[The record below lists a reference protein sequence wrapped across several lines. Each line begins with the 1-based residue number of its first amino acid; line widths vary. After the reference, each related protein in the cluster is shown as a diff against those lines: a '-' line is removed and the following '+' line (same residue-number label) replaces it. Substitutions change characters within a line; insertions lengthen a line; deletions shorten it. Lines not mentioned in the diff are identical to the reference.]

1 MEFSLDTL
9 RNCVLAVA
17 PVLYSLLLS
26 VATSSDS
33 SEVEMTSCDG
43 VRSSKV
49 RDPQLVSVVAILMLM
64 VSRNQRSNIFQKII
78 GLWLF
83 ACSAP
88 VHVFRV
94 LCRIGLSIGYSSVL
108 GVFENLSTFSIKTTR
123 SLAAQG
129 RFLIIFDNI
138 NRQRKFWQPSLG
150 QHNLM
155 MSGTAST
162 LVELME
168 RTPNKAFDPKPV
180 LDAQNRRRRLSLT
193 TQKLYD
199 RIDQAH
205 LGSVM
210 ALHCLNFLISHCP
223 SISHLSSYVT
233 EQFRTTYAIHRMP
246 DRARTTTH
254 PLATSNINEGSAAGC
269 RDVLNDI
276 LLRQLKL
283 PPAIVSSVLVIIG
296 GDLGTIEKIRALK
309 ALESSCPHG
318 YPTFSWVL
326 PLVQLWHMG
335 WADLAR
341 IINTYWGAGASSD
354 PSSLWFSCGLLGR
367 KLKPSA
373 RPEYYPALALVTDTL
388 EADVLDCWRLILMTD
403 DLDEYFSSLPQL
415 PTGPE
420 LFELAE
426 QLVLRWASTHAHN
439 IATLS
444 EEYWEGPTGSATSPN
459 DESDSDEPMAYKQNK
474 KRSKNNPAQQKPTR
488 SRKKHKTVVS
498 PDQLKGFRGD
508 HCLANSI
515 IRMRDSLWLFEYLYA
530 IADGDI
536 GRAMQVMSAWQ
547 FTFTGSGASKYA
559 TELLELAC
567 GFLYEFPPALQD
579 ALKDNWLCNLSGL
592 PGCWFPMDLMQEH
605 NIRELKEKSQRHDED
620 FNGRF
625 FKDIVSRNIRW
636 FTRIKSVVNKSV
648 GLQDRSSVHGSAK
661 KHGTAEQL
669 RAALERNRT
678 HYFVPGRS
686 YGWVAQDDFMA
697 GFTHL
702 PDKLA
707 RFLHRSTRAGPNDD
721 PEASN
726 DVAED
731 AGDAEDTG
739 AAPDELGGLNEQGG
753 VPLPAMVIEGRFI
766 AGDALDGDDPVDEV
780 AANIYDN

>member
-1 MEFSLDTL
+1 MGFDLL
-9 RNCVLAVA
+9 RFEILNC
-17 PVLYSLLLS
+17 
-26 VATSSDS
+26 
-33 SEVEMTSCDG
+33 
-43 VRSSKV
+43 
-49 RDPQLVSVVAILMLM
+49 
-64 VSRNQRSNIFQKII
+64 
-78 GLWLF
+78 
-83 ACSAP
+83 
-88 VHVFRV
+88 
-94 LCRIGLSIGYSSVL
+94 SVL
-108 GVFENLSTFSIKTTR
+108 EVFENLSSHSIEMTR
-123 SLAAQG
+123 SIAAKG

-138 NRQRKFWQPSLG
+138 CQQRRFWQPSLG
-150 QHNLM
+150 QHDLM
-155 MSGTAST
+155 MSGTAAT

-168 RTPNKAFDPKPV
+168 RTPKEAFNPKPV
-180 LDAQNRRRRLSLT
+180 LDARNRQLRLSLT
-193 TQKLYD
+193 TQKLYN

-205 LGSVM
+205 LSSVM

-223 SISHLSSYVT
+223 AISHLSSYVT
-233 EQFRTTYAIHRMP
+233 EEFRTSYAVHRMP
-246 DRARTTTH
+246 DRTRTTTH

-276 LLRQLKL
+276 LLRQLQL
-283 PPAIVSSVLVIIG
+283 PPEVVSSILIIIG

-326 PLVQLWHMG
+326 PLVQLSG
-335 WADLAR
+335 SA
-341 IINTYWGAGASSD
+341 D
-354 PSSLWFSCGLLGR
+354 PSSLWFSCGLLAR
-367 KLKPSA
+367 KVKPVT

-388 EADVLDCWRLILMTD
+388 EADVLDCWRLLLMTD
-403 DLDEYFSSLPQL
+403 DLDNYFSSLPQL
-415 PTGPE
+415 PAGPE

-426 QLVLRWASTHAHN
+426 KLVLRWASTHAHN

-444 EEYWEGPTGSATSPN
+444 EEFWEGPTGSTPSPAG
-459 DESDSDEPMAYKQNK
+459 DSESDEPMDYKRNK

-488 SRKKHKTVVS
+488 ARKKRKTEVS

-547 FTFTGSGASKYA
+547 FTFSGSGASKYA

-567 GFLYEFPPALQD
+567 AFLYEFPPALQD

-605 NIRELKEKSQRHDED
+605 NIRELKEKSQRRDQD
-620 FNGRF
+620 FNGEF
-625 FKDIVSRNIRW
+625 FKNIISRNVRW
-636 FTRIKSVVNKSV
+636 FTQIKSVVNKSV

-661 KHGTAEQL
+661 RRGTAEQL

-686 YGWVAQDDFMA
+686 YGWMAQDDFMA
-697 GFTHL
+697 GYVRL
-702 PDKLA
+702 PDRLA
-707 RFLHRSTRAGPNDD
+707 RFLHQSVVVDPSDGPEV
-721 PEASN
+721 PTG
-726 DVAED
+726 VAENV
-731 AGDAEDTG
+731 ADAEAEQEVDPM
-739 AAPDELGGLNEQGG
+739 PDRLEGSGELEGLDEQG
-753 VPLPAMVIEGRFI
+753 VLPLPAMVIGGRFI
-766 AGDALDGDDPVDEV
+766 AGDALDNELEDEDLAGE
-780 AANIYDN
+780 AAGGVHDH